1 MMKFD
6 VLNRFSGKVQFTAE
20 IDCDEDTA
28 RSWKLRLAILWAIKT
43 KTDLSDSD
51 LRGSDL
57 RGSNL
62 RGSNLRD
69 SDLSYSD
76 LRGSNLRGSNLR
88 GSNLRGSDL
97 SYSDLRGSDG
107 YITGP
112 YRSDGYRFD
121 VRMVSDKWAVVAGCR
136 TNKNWTTDDYRDH
149 AKDYDDEVKRA
160 ETLAILDYLDAMVAL
175 KGGAQ

>member
-1 MMKFD
+1 MLKFD
-6 VLNRFSGKVQFTAE
+6 VFNRFSGKVQFTAE
-20 IDCDEDTA
+20 IDCDEDA
-28 RSWKLRLAILWAIKT
+28 ERGWKLRLAILWAIKT
-43 KTDLSDSD
+43 KTNLRCSN

-57 RGSNL
+57 SYSNL
-62 RGSNLRD
+62 RGS
-69 SDLSYSD
+69 DLS
-76 LRGSNLRGSNLR
+76 GSNLR

-97 SYSDLRGSDG
+97 RGSNG

-121 VRMVSDKWAVVAGCR
+121 ARIVGDKWAVVAGCR
-136 TNKNWTTDDYRDH
+136 TGRNWSTDDYREH
-149 AKDYDDEVKRA
+149 AKDYDDDAKCA